1 MRYEIV
7 GALSRTPSFALPT
20 RCFAFRVR
28 RVAMS
33 QKRPATKRPPVRQ
46 RLAPPAPAPAPRVGA
61 PGGGGLLGSII
72 GGMKKQS
79 AAAAAAAPGGAP
91 RVLVTKADVMTREEK
106 LVEARKA
113 FEREHSARMKRELVD
128 DPAAVAEDAR
138 VAFAPMEKIWRNVLH
153 EIASDLNLHSESVEL
168 DPPAAEGD
176 KYVVVYARA
185 PVVELTE
192 AEEMR
197 RAALAKAARA
207 SGPRKGEAL
216 TDRAPALAP
225 GDAGQELTV
234 VGTVKRDVRGV
245 AQTALDMRKR
255 KREEAGEEGETGGEG
270 RKNRDDPRLLK
281 P

>member
-1 MRYEIV
+1 M
-7 GALSRTPSFALPT
+7 
-20 RCFAFRVR
+20 
-28 RVAMS
+28 
-33 QKRPATKRPPVRQ
+33 
-46 RLAPPAPAPAPRVGA
+46 
-61 PGGGGLLGSII
+61 
-72 GGMKKQS
+72 
-79 AAAAAAAPGGAP
+79 
-91 RVLVTKADVMTREEK
+91 
-106 LVEARKA
+106 EARKA

-138 VAFAPMEKIWRNVLH
+138 VAFAPWK
-153 EIASDLNLHSESVEL
+153 DLAQRSADRVGPQPPQRERRARS
-168 DPPAAEGD
+168 PAAEGD

-192 AEEMR
+192 PEESR
-197 RAALAKAARA
+197 RGAGEGGAGL
-207 SGPRKGEAL
+207 GPKEGRR
-216 TDRAPALAP
+216 DRPRPALAP

-245 AQTALDMRKR
+245 ATALDMRKR